1 MTSTDIDLRER
12 LSFARVS
19 SADCQAL
26 REIWTLIEPHLGE
39 ILARFYAHVATIP
52 HLAGLIG
59 VDAERL
65 KGAQRKHWQRLF
77 SGSFDR
83 DYAAGVQKIGQAH
96 RDIGLEPSWYIAGY
110 QFVLNELTAIVVH
123 KYRFRPA
130 RLVDMLAALNKAV
143 LLDLDL
149 AVSVYQHLLLQEQK
163 DHFAYVSE
171 VIDKFRDASAEVIA
185 EVDARV
191 QAMDATA
198 VDLDAIAEGALDQAV
213 SAAGASETTS
223 GNVRS
228 VAAAAEEMSASI
240 NEIARQL
247 AGATGIVQKATGM
260 TETSSAAIRS
270 LAASSEQIG
279 DVVQLI
285 QDIAEQTNLLALNAT
300 IEAARAG
307 EMGKGFAVVASEVKS
322 LAGQTAKATDEISR
336 QINTVQTETAGAVG
350 TIHQIAEIMKEI
362 DQLTAMIAAAV
373 QEQEAATGEISSQ
386 VQIAADGTGRLV
398 ANVAEVEQAIHGT
411 RTAAGTVGDASRA
424 LSEQSVRLSREIT
437 EFLYD
442 LRTGP
447 LDRRKGQD
455 PNYKGPERRKNRQ

>member
-1 MTSTDIDLRER
+1 
-12 LSFARVS
+12 
-19 SADCQAL
+19 
-26 REIWTLIEPHLGE
+26 
-39 ILARFYAHVATIP
+39 
-52 HLAGLIG
+52 
-59 VDAERL
+59 
-65 KGAQRKHWQRLF
+65 
-77 SGSFDR
+77 
-83 DYAAGVQKIGQAH
+83 
-96 RDIGLEPSWYIAGY
+96 
-110 QFVLNELTAIVVH
+110 
-123 KYRFRPA
+123 PA

-185 EVDARV
+185 EVDSRV
-191 QAMDATA
+191 KAMDATA

-213 SAAGASETTS
+213 SAASASETTS

-350 TIHQIAEIMKEI
+350 TIHQIAEVMKEI

-386 VQIAADGTGRLV
+386 VQIAADGTGRLAV
-398 ANVAEVEQAIHGT
+398 NVAEVEQAIHGT

-437 EFLYD
+437 EFLHD

-455 PNYKGPERRKNRQ
+455 PNYTGPERRKNRQ